1 VGRRS
6 VDQRHPQDSR
16 LITFLASLGGGR
28 TGDIRSTYRP
38 LHKFSADQTIRE
50 MWFGQIH
57 LDSDDK
63 ISLGE
68 SREVLV
74 QFNSEPV
81 ANVVPQHAVR

>member
-1 VGRRS
+1 MGPVINVRAL
-6 VDQRHPQDSR
+6 V
-16 LITFLASLGGGR
+16 TFLASHEGGR
-28 TGDIRSTYRP
+28 TGDICSTYRP
-38 LHKFSADQTIRE
+38 LHNLGGPDNRE

-57 LDSDDK
+57 LDADDK

-81 ANVVPQHAVR
+81 ADVVPQHAVR